1 MSSTTTIAS
10 PVELN
15 FQQDVAV
22 ITLNRTNRRNA
33 LTSEARL
40 ELTAAIER
48 LSEDQGVRAIV
59 FASRDSA
66 FSSGQDLAE
75 AKDFPPEFIPEWI
88 KEHMDLYK
96 AVLRYP
102 RPMLAA
108 IDGCCVGAG
117 FQTALLCDLRFGSAS
132 AYFAMPELEDAIPC
146 ILGTW
151 TLWDIIGRARTSEMV
166 LTNRSVGAEEA
177 LAWGILNRLVPSRE
191 QLLAQAIE
199 MALHLAGKPELA
211 WRLTKQRLADLAL
224 RECDSLAVHASCA
237 HIQAFASG
245 EPRQAMLAF
254 LEGRRMTQPS
264 WLAHSQLS
272 TLNGFK

>member
-1 MSSTTTIAS
+1 MSSATAIAS
-10 PVELN
+10 PVELS
-15 FQQDVAV
+15 FQQGVAV

-33 LTSEARL
+33 LTSQARL
-40 ELTAAIER
+40 ELAAAIDR
-48 LSEDQGVRAIV
+48 LSEDQEVRAIV
-59 FASRDSA
+59 FASRDSS

-102 RPMLAA
+102 CPMLAA
-108 IDGCCVGAG
+108 VDGCCVGAG
-117 FQTALLCDLRFGSAS
+117 FQTALLCDLRFGSPS

-151 TLWDIIGRARTSEMV
+151 ALWDIIGRARTSEMV

-177 LAWGILNRLVPSRE
+177 LAWGILNRLVPSQE
-191 QLLAQAIE
+191 QLLPQAIE
-199 MALHLAGKPELA
+199 MALHLAGKPGLA

-245 EPRQAMLAF
+245 EPRRAMLAF
-254 LEGRRMTQPS
+254 LEGRRMAQPS
-264 WLAHSQLS
+264 WFAHSRLAAQ
-272 TLNGFK
+272 NGK